1 MTEGPV
7 AITGAGLVTPAG
19 TDADSTWEAMCA
31 ADSLESGDPEP
42 LTGTGAWHSLRV
54 PTLRPGQ
61 LTGRGTART
70 DPFIRFALVAVEEAL
85 AQSRLDPGSWDGSR
99 VGIVVGS
106 AFGGV
111 TTHDEQHRRM
121 ERQGAG
127 MVSPYLHPRALINM
141 AAGTIGAR
149 YGITGP
155 AHTVAA
161 ACASGASAFG
171 LGKTLLDAGLCDTV
185 VACGTDAA
193 VTPLVVSGFARMGA
207 LSEQK
212 ATDASRPFAADRDG
226 FVISEGAAAVVM
238 EKPAKARA
246 RGAEVLGRLLGHAD
260 TSDAHHP
267 TAPRPDGAGAAAA
280 VEQALAAARMSV
292 GDVTSVNAHGT
303 STPQND
309 RTEARLIARLFPHGP
324 AVTANKGLL
333 GHTLGAAG
341 AIEAVLTLRSL
352 RSGILPPIAHTERAD
367 PGLPDLDLVLGGPR
381 RHGGSVAV
389 STSFGFGGSNCAL
402 VLDAA

>member
-7 AITGAGLVTPAG
+7 AITGVGLVTPAG
-19 TDADSTWEAMCA
+19 TDTDSTWEAMCA
-31 ADSLESGDPEP
+31 ARSLESGDPEP
-42 LTGTGAWHSLRV
+42 LAGTGAWHSLRV
-54 PTLRPGQ
+54 PALRPGQ

-70 DPFIRFALVAVEEAL
+70 DPFIRFALVAVAEAL
-85 AQSRLDPGSWDGSR
+85 AQSGLDPDSWDGSR

-106 AFGGV
+106 GLGGV
-111 TTHDEQHRRM
+111 TTHGEQYRRM
-121 ERQGAG
+121 ERQGPDL
-127 MVSPYLHPRALINM
+127 VSPYLHPRSLINM

-155 AHTVAA
+155 GHTVAA

-171 LGKTLLDAGLCDTV
+171 LGKTLLNAGVCDTV
-185 VACGTDAA
+185 VACGTDAG

-212 ATDASRPFAADRDG
+212 TVDASRPFCADRDG

-238 EKPAKARA
+238 ESPAKARA

-280 VEQALAAARMSV
+280 VEQALTAARLTTR
-292 GDVTSVNAHGT
+292 DVTTVNAHGT

-309 RTEARLIARLFPHGP
+309 LTEARLLARLFPHGP
-324 AVTANKGLL
+324 SVTANKGLL

-341 AIEAVLTLRSL
+341 AIEAVLTLRTL
-352 RSGILPPIAHTERAD
+352 RSGVLPPIAHTERAD
-367 PGLPDLDLVLGGPR
+367 PALPELDLVLGGVR
-381 RHGGSVAV
+381 RHDGNVAV

-402 VLDAA
+402 VLAAG

>member
-1 MTEGPV
+1 MIAAPA
-7 AITGAGLVTPAG
+7 AITGVGLVTPAG
-19 TDADSTWEAMCA
+19 TDSETTWDALCA
-31 ADSLESGDPEP
+31 ARSLESGDPEP
-42 LTGTGAWHSLRV
+42 LAGTGAWHSLRV
-54 PTLRPGQ
+54 PPLRPGQ

-85 AQSRLDPGSWDGSR
+85 GQAGFDPESWDGSR
-99 VGIVVGS
+99 VGIVVGCGL
-106 AFGGV
+106 GGV
-111 TTHDEQHRRM
+111 TTLEEQHQRL
-121 ERQGAG
+121 ERHGPG
-127 MVSPYLHPRALINM
+127 MVSPYMHPRSLINM
-141 AAGTIGAR
+141 AAGTISMR

-155 AHTVAA
+155 SHTVVA
-161 ACASGASAFG
+161 ACASGAAAIG

-185 VACGTDAA
+185 VACGTDAG
-193 VTPLVVSGFARMGA
+193 VSPLVVAGFARMGA
-207 LSEQK
+207 LSEHK
-212 ATDASRPFAADRDG
+212 GTDASRPFAADRDG

-246 RGAEVLGRLLGHAD
+246 RNADVLGRLLGYGS

-267 TAPRPDGAGAAAA
+267 TSPRPDAAGAAAA
-280 VEQALAAARMSV
+280 VETALASAGVAAS
-292 GDVTSVNAHGT
+292 DVSTVNAHGT

-309 RTEARLIARLFPHGP
+309 LTEAGLIARLFPHGP
-324 AVTANKGLL
+324 SVTANKGLL

-367 PGLPDLDLVLGGPR
+367 PGLPGLDLVLGSAR
-381 RHGGSVAV
+381 SHGGTVAV

-402 VLDAA
+402 VLDA

>member
-19 TDADSTWEAMCA
+19 TDSDTTWEALCA
-31 ADSLESGDPEP
+31 ARSLESGDPEP
-42 LTGTGAWHSLRV
+42 LAGTGAWHSLRV
-54 PTLRPGQ
+54 PPLRPGQ

-70 DPFIRFALVAVEEAL
+70 DPFIRFALAAVDEAL
-85 AQSRLDPGSWDGSR
+85 VQAGLDPRSWDGSR
-99 VGIVVGS
+99 VGIVVGC

-111 TTHDEQHRRM
+111 TTLEEQHRRLDRHGP
-121 ERQGAG
+121 E
-127 MVSPYLHPRALINM
+127 MVSPYLHPRSLINM
-141 AAGTIGAR
+141 AAGTLSVR

-155 AHTVAA
+155 SHTVAA
-161 ACASGASAFG
+161 ACASGASALG
-171 LGKTLLDAGLCDTV
+171 LGKTLLDAGVCDTV
-185 VACGTDAA
+185 IACGTDAA

-207 LSEQK
+207 LSEHK
-212 ATDASRPFAADRDG
+212 GPDASRPFAADRDG

-238 EKPAKARA
+238 EKPAKAYA
-246 RGAEVLGRLLGHAD
+246 RGADVLGRLLGYGS

-267 TAPRPDGAGAAAA
+267 TSPRPDGAGAAAA
-280 VEQALAAARMSV
+280 VEQALAAARMTAR
-292 GDVTSVNAHGT
+292 DVTTVNAHGT

-309 RTEARLIARLFPHGP
+309 QTEARLIARLFPHGP
-324 AVTANKGLL
+324 SVTANKGLL

-352 RSGILPPIAHTERAD
+352 RSGTLPPIAHTERAD
-367 PGLPDLDLVLGGPR
+367 PDLPELDLVLGSAR
-381 RHGGSVAV
+381 SHGGTVAV

-402 VLDAA
+402 VLDA